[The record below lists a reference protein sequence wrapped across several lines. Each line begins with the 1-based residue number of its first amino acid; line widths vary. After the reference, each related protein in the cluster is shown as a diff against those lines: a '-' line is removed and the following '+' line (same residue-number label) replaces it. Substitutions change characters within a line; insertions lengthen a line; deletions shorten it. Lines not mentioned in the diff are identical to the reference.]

1 MRPVRVLWMIGWA
14 PLAGARGY
22 RPDGETMQLRTRWGE
37 FRIFMAFFR
46 GVNAHVLA
54 ASLSGALL
62 MGTSAIAGEL
72 EIEEPE
78 ISKGEVELE
87 YRGGWSTG
95 HPASIPMAEGDGED
109 DDENKPGELENEV
122 VRQVH
127 EVELE
132 IGLTDW
138 LQFQA
143 GAEFEQERDDAGGGF
158 DSLKLSEIELTAL
171 LELVSVE
178 RHAIGATLLLGLEE
192 TLAEG
197 QDQTTFVIGP
207 IVKAVSGPLSATGNF
222 YFAHAFDIRER
233 EIEDGETEETRT
245 PDHWTFSYASQIRY
259 QAGQWFGFGAE
270 AFGEVTDIGGDVANS
285 MLGHDPRSHRIG
297 PALYF
302 TFGGEDAESNSD
314 AEAPAAAEEDAPSL
328 ETALALLFGLTDD
341 DSNLTF
347 KWDVQFEF

>member
-1 MRPVRVLWMIGWA
+1 
-14 PLAGARGY
+14 
-22 RPDGETMQLRTRWGE
+22 MQLRAGWGE
-37 FRIFMAFFR
+37 FRKFMVFFR
-46 GVNAHVLA
+46 GVVAHALA
-54 ASLSGALL
+54 ASLSGVLL
-62 MGTSAIAGEL
+62 IGAPVNAGEL

-78 ISKGEVELE
+78 IEKGEVELE

-95 HPASIPMAEGDGED
+95 HPASLPAVD
-109 DDENKPGELENEV
+109 DDDEEEDENKPGELENEV

-132 IGLTDW
+132 VGLTEW

-143 GAEFEQERDDAGGGF
+143 GAEFEQERNDDGGGF
-158 DSLKLSEIELTAL
+158 NSLEFSEIELTVL
-171 LELVSVE
+171 LELVSLE
-178 RHAIGATLLLGLEE
+178 QHPIGATLSLGLEE

-197 QDQTTFVIGP
+197 EDQTTFVIGP

-222 YFAHAFDIRER
+222 YFARAFDIRER
-233 EIEDGETEETRT
+233 EIEDGEIEETRT

-285 MLGHDPRSHRIG
+285 LRGHDPRSHRVG

-302 TFGGEDAESNSD
+302 TFGGEDAESDSD
-314 AEAPAAAEEDAPSL
+314 SEAPAAAEEDAPTL

-341 DSNLTF
+341 DSNITF